1 MCGICKCAESVV
13 CCCFSCAWNLFI
25 SLVSGIIILLI
36 IIGVIVYFVVFH
48 NKDDTHQNLLCI
60 VAAFH
65 CHFLQYLFASILLID
80 CSAFLDRYV
89 YIVTL

>member
-48 NKDDTHQNLLCI
+48 NKDDTHQNVTEQMHSNLT
-60 VAAFH
+60 
-65 CHFLQYLFASILLID
+65 QLIKQTIENTRNQI
-80 CSAFLDRYV
+80 S
-89 YIVTL
+89 